1 MYILNNT
8 TDHFPKLTS
17 FRLVFHDQEP
27 EDVRTFLPQLKE
39 KQRQEQFDHGSRSG
53 WMFGPL
59 QLKMQR
65 LNLRPQTTGQ
75 YY

>member
-39 KQRQEQFDHGSRSG
+39 KQRQE
-53 WMFGPL
+53 
-59 QLKMQR
+59 
-65 LNLRPQTTGQ
+65 
-75 YY
+75 